1 MDNEEYT
8 EVKKSRRKAAGAFI
22 LGVIVALAAGI
33 LINLVHA
40 RSGSPD
46 TPHSRE
52 SIQKIQAIE
61 DVIADKYMG
70 EVDNQKLTDYM
81 MLGLVSGLEDP
92 YSTYYTEKEYEMVQ
106 QNQNGVFKGIGAT
119 ITLREEGYHEITD
132 IIPGSPAEKVGLAA
146 GDIILSVDG
155 APCAGLTL
163 TEVVYSIRYSEDDVV
178 TIVVKRGDEELSYDI
193 TKDYINDISVRYEM
207 LDDNIGYLRLTAF
220 NGNTPEQFADAMKD
234 LLKVQKAERLII
246 DLRGN
251 PGGLLSSVCDI
262 CNQVLP
268 EGLICYAEDKKG
280 NREEYYSDGENELML
295 PCVVLINGDSA
306 SAAEIFSGAVQDYGK
321 AVLVGTTSFGKGI
334 IQNAY
339 KLYDGSVLKLT
350 IAHYYTPNGRDIH
363 GVGIEPDVTE
373 EDPEKQLDAAIR
385 EVKKL

>member
-1 MDNEEYT
+1 M
-8 EVKKSRRKAAGAFI
+8 
-22 LGVIVALAAGI
+22 ALAAGI

-234 LLKVQKAERLII
+234 LLKVQKAAPIHMLF
-246 DLRGN
+246 
-251 PGGLLSSVCDI
+251 SSEI
-262 CNQVLP
+262 CSP
-268 EGLICYAEDKKG
+268 E
-280 NREEYYSDGENELML
+280 
-295 PCVVLINGDSA
+295 NG
-306 SAAEIFSGAVQDYGK
+306 YM
-321 AVLVGTTSFGKGI
+321 
-334 IQNAY
+334 
-339 KLYDGSVLKLT
+339 
-350 IAHYYTPNGRDIH
+350 R
-363 GVGIEPDVTE
+363 
-373 EDPEKQLDAAIR
+373 
-385 EVKKL
+385 